1 MMIPAASHHG
11 RAVPCVREA
20 ATRFATVSKV
30 SGPVV
35 TQAQNESP
43 LSGGDS
49 ERGGALAHIGA
60 TTRSSYQPA
69 PTTTPRLRTNSHSS
83 AIAIV
88 SPTSHSASAARRA
101 PRPSHLV
108 LLLHRVECV
117 LADEA
122 LALGKIDRERIGIA
136 DLAVLAQSAER
147 ELHAA
152 QRGLQRQVGIEHAG
166 EAKLFELFVRQFGSA
181 SAEHDVGDL

>member
-11 RAVPCVREA
+11 RAGPCVRAA

-35 TQAQNESP
+35 TQAQNERP
-43 LSGGDS
+43 LSGDAT
-49 ERGGALAHIGA
+49 ERGGALPHMGT

-69 PTTTPRLRTNSHSS
+69 PTTTPRLTTNSHSS

-88 SPTSHSASAARRA
+88 SPTAPLHAPHA
-101 PRPSHLV
+101 PRTSHFV
-108 LLLHRVECV
+108 LLLHRVERV

-122 LALGKIDRERIGIA
+122 LALRKIDRERTG
-136 DLAVLAQSAER
+136 
-147 ELHAA
+147 
-152 QRGLQRQVGIEHAG
+152 
-166 EAKLFELFVRQFGSA
+166 
-181 SAEHDVGDL
+181 